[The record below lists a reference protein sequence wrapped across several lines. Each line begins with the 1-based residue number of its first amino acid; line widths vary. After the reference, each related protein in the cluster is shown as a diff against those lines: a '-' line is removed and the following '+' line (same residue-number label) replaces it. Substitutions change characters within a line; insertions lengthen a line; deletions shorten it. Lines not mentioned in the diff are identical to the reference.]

1 MKKLITLL
9 LILVMGLSLIGCNN
23 SKESNETD
31 SDSKSGE
38 LSEFTTDE
46 RFLMDMYDV
55 FIGNVD
61 YDIISEEDLTSEYE
75 DYETRIEEANKQ
87 SHISSLQAQLDLIL
101 QYKNL
106 EFEDKDLKQLAIKY
120 MDLLKEQISLVEED
134 KAWKLEI
141 YDGQEVQV
149 PTYEDLQNTVKR
161 YETIIK
167 LKEKGLQIEDE
178 QIEVLKENKEYL
190 ENQIKALD
198 EGRDPFKEE
207 FETSVG

>member
-23 SKESNETD
+23 SKDSNETD

-120 MDLLKEQISLVEED
+120 MDLLKEQIPLVEED

>member
-61 YDIISEEDLTSEYE
+61 YDIISQEDLTSEYE

>member
-1 MKKLITLL
+1 MKKLIKLL

>member
-134 KAWKLEI
+134 KAWKLEV

>member
-1 MKKLITLL
+1 
-9 LILVMGLSLIGCNN
+9 
-23 SKESNETD
+23 
-31 SDSKSGE
+31 
-38 LSEFTTDE
+38 
-46 RFLMDMYDV
+46 
-55 FIGNVD
+55 
-61 YDIISEEDLTSEYE
+61 
-75 DYETRIEEANKQ
+75 
-87 SHISSLQAQLDLIL
+87 
-101 QYKNL
+101 
-106 EFEDKDLKQLAIKY
+106 

>member
-101 QYKNL
+101 QDKNL

>member
-9 LILVMGLSLIGCNN
+9 LILVMGLSVIGCNN
-23 SKESNETD
+23 SKESSETD
-31 SDSKSGE
+31 SNSNNEE
-38 LSEFTTDE
+38 LSELTTDE

>member
-178 QIEVLKENKEYL
+178 KIEVLKENKEYL

>member
-23 SKESNETD
+23 SKESNEKD

>member
-134 KAWKLEI
+134 KAWKLEV
-141 YDGQEVQV
+141 YDGEEVQV

>member
-61 YDIISEEDLTSEYE
+61 YDIISEED
-75 DYETRIEEANKQ
+75 
-87 SHISSLQAQLDLIL
+87 
-101 QYKNL
+101 
-106 EFEDKDLKQLAIKY
+106 FLK
-120 MDLLKEQISLVEED
+120 MLK
-134 KAWKLEI
+134 
-141 YDGQEVQV
+141 
-149 PTYEDLQNTVKR
+149 R
-161 YETIIK
+161 
-167 LKEKGLQIEDE
+167 
-178 QIEVLKENKEYL
+178 KEN
-190 ENQIKALD
+190 I
-198 EGRDPFKEE
+198 
-207 FETSVG
+207 

>member
-1 MKKLITLL
+1 MKKVITLL

>member
-106 EFEDKDLKQLAIKY
+106 EFEDKDLKQLSIKY

>member
-23 SKESNETD
+23 SKESNETA
-31 SDSKSGE
+31 SDSESGE
-38 LSEFTTDE
+38 LSELTTDE

>member
-101 QYKNL
+101 HYKNL